1 MAFINVGRGLGK
13 NGNPGR
19 PNAKNPYIILFKAE
33 DLKTN
38 PVKNADG
45 VSVSVN
51 IELKVGKE
59 AIVIYATPTTIKL
72 GDKSSGDADKKG
84 FITTLEFEHPGS
96 GIEYAEFI
104 NSNVNGNL
112 MAIIM
117 YPDLGFNK
125 LLGWP
130 GNSLQ
135 MTHEYKDDEKEDTNM
150 VKFESILPGDK
161 YLHYTGLFPTVQGGT
176 KGLGFEDF
184 SVPHLVTES
193 REFILTESG
202 ETITF

>member
-19 PNAKNPYIILFKAE
+19 PNAKNPYIILFKAD
-33 DLKTN
+33 DLKTK
-38 PVKNADG
+38 PVKDADG

-51 IELKVGKE
+51 IELKDGKE
-59 AIVIYATPTTIKL
+59 AIV
-72 GDKSSGDADKKG
+72 
-84 FITTLEFEHPGS
+84 
-96 GIEYAEFI
+96 
-104 NSNVNGNL
+104 
-112 MAIIM
+112 M
-117 YPDLGFNK
+117 YPGLGFNK

-135 MTHEYKDDEKEDTNM
+135 MSHEYKDDEKEDTNM

-161 YLHYTGLFPTVQGGT
+161 YLHYTGLFPIVQGGT

-202 ETITF
+202 ETIIF